1 MKQTNNAI
9 KFLMAQYRAI
19 FQNAYFKGLA
29 TAAVVTMGL
38 AAGQAQAKAL
48 DNTGF
53 DAITDGQTIT
63 IPTDNDSI
71 SISTAATNDNNA
83 FTIKITSAQTV
94 DNKIEGV
101 TASAK
106 KASFVIAG
114 DGSKLTVAGAAGG
127 SGTLS
132 IGDLK
137 VEQGSL
143 LLTKATNGA
152 KVESDTIT
160 IGKKPTNE
168 PQPTAALAATA
179 KVSISD
185 GSTLGKATSVY
196 QLYEGAEITVA
207 TGGTLTGASLKAA
220 GGKII
225 YKDDDDFTLK
235 SYNENDNEKTA
246 QKLDLDVAAGKT
258 LSVKL
263 AGQAATNRGVLHFGN
278 GSVINLQ
285 TSADSGG
292 ILAITSGASNSGS
305 VVIFDEGVTLT
316 SKGEEANGGSVTIIG
331 QGATSLAEL
340 QTDADVIGNFLVEN
354 DGDKAGGL
362 LLGEHSKLT
371 INNKKVVLGAA
382 TTENT
387 DEALNLK
394 IASGDGISVPTGQ
407 LTVSAATTLKADN
420 VAIVNKLDDGTK
432 LANKLDIVTD
442 KLTLGSADFDA
453 SAAALGFKSASAK
466 SELNFVSK
474 PATTFKLQDVVT
486 LKNVDENNNALA
498 GTISGDVNLGT
509 DAKDITIDG
518 GDYTYQNGTVTLG
531 KGDILVQANT
541 TNKAKLAQLN
551 FDNTNLVIERATAN
565 AGGNIT
571 VSGAAASNQKAVLD
585 LTSANI
591 SFATG
596 DANSAYTINSKENAT
611 VKVKS
616 SQLDS
621 LFFAD
626 NTKGVIFD
634 VNGGELVIDGSRDF
648 TASQFS
654 SSTANSGI
662 KFQKGTVSISETAR
676 IKGADTIDLKANA
689 VGDSK
694 LKAQVLDIVNA
705 TASNATTF
713 QSGSFLVSQ
722 TLNTNS
728 EKGFVLG
735 ANGVVQLGTLEK
747 VTPESGE
754 AYYVAE
760 GSGQVN
766 NNVEV
771 SGASSA
777 LNVLAGTWLGK
788 DVTVKQENGLV
799 IGNADEAKNQ
809 AGEFITTKL
818 SINKLV
824 GADTTTTHNVAT
836 VNKNATL
843 DVNSVDL
850 SAGKVTVNG
859 TLSLNGVEPTG
870 EPNSLDYGLKFQDNA
885 VTLTT
890 GATLNLGSKVNKALG
905 LTASGTITDFTPVD
919 TVFLTDGV
927 FVGESLSTV
936 NLSLESGTSLS
947 TAALDKINKTL
958 FGANG
963 TSGSIYLGQG
973 VGISN
978 IPYDKDAST
987 DDTPVVNWS
996 AVETNNGLMAVLPT
1010 FKDDKLMA
1018 SKVVVDQTGPVLG
1031 HVGSIMS
1038 NNALAGNKVQI
1049 SGNGS
1054 LNSADLVNGE
1064 KLFAYNKN
1072 GDVLGLEISDNV
1084 DFTLANGGKAG
1095 DIKLGKST
1103 LVIDGGASNAK
1114 TTVSAINGQTGSL
1127 SVNGDLDVTGDLTIG
1142 KATSEAGKTLTVTQ
1156 NANFKD
1162 TVNLAGNT
1170 NISGTLTAAG
1180 AFEASGNLNVS
1191 GASTFNDKATLS
1203 GAKNS
1208 LGDVTFNVAGNKIT
1222 EGFTSAKEIKLA
1234 NASTNLYVGTE
1245 AVTEGANITN
1255 GTSATVVTEKLS
1267 LGGGSLFVDPDYV
1280 VNSSIF
1286 VTNELTNATNVD
1298 PDNKTDAGT
1307 LSGDAIVLQNSIFA
1321 VGVDS
1326 EAKVKAAL
1334 APLFNANGALDK
1346 ENNKIGAVAYVAK
1359 SITLGAG
1366 DNLIVDSARGLTA
1379 YNDAKTNN
1387 TTYQAAIS
1395 NAIYLGS
1402 NSALAVDGSAF
1413 DGSKAPITL
1422 KDYSKVYVGEN
1433 AKVILTGS
1441 NVVNKAR
1448 GNKLFAG
1455 NNLGIAAP
1463 SNVQNPTLTVE
1474 TINGWFTQDLTSLDA
1489 ELTLGISRTKVDA
1502 DLEVVSAPVKDTL
1515 LTVAYVQ
1522 KNYDDSTAKPIPVYG
1537 ELAEGIVQDTD
1548 GNFYFGKKNDT
1559 GSNKVTDKALLGRLE
1574 NATVTDNGA
1583 VIYFAPENKLIDN
1596 IVYNNGSAVDAETNA
1611 RLAVFG
1617 GAPQA
1622 AIEAGASTYEAI
1634 SARMGVGV
1642 SGVSAAA
1649 NGQGGAIWV
1658 TPVYKSADADGFNAD
1673 NKSYGADV
1681 KLYGLALGADI
1692 EVAPNFKVG
1701 GMFNVGS
1708 GDADGQVL
1716 GSNVSNDFD
1725 YYGLGLYA
1733 GYSMDAFSLV
1743 ADVTYTAVDNDIEG
1757 NTDLGKVNASIDST
1771 NLSVGVT
1778 GQYKLS
1784 LAGMDVTPHAGL
1796 RYSMIDM
1803 DDYSTAYSQND
1814 SDSINIFSIP
1824 VGVTIAKEYVTDTWT
1839 VKPSFD
1845 LTLTGNFGDDEVD
1858 ATAKWYGFHDLSTN
1872 VKSEI
1877 MDNFTYGAAVGVS
1890 ATSGNFGLGLGVNYT
1905 GSSNTDEFGVNANAR
1920 YMF

>member
-1 MKQTNNAI
+1 MTIGAAAEHLEVKAD
-9 KFLMAQYRAI
+9 
-19 FQNAYFKGLA
+19 QNVEASTLDFNGKLLLDR
-29 TAAVVTMGL
+29 TAA
-38 AAGQAQAKAL
+38 AK
-48 DNTGF
+48 
-53 DAITDGQTIT
+53 
-63 IPTDNDSI
+63 
-71 SISTAATNDNNA
+71 
-83 FTIKITSAQTV
+83 
-94 DNKIEGV
+94 
-101 TASAK
+101 
-106 KASFVIAG
+106 
-114 DGSKLTVAGAAGG
+114 
-127 SGTLS
+127 
-132 IGDLK
+132 
-137 VEQGSL
+137 
-143 LLTKATNGA
+143 
-152 KVESDTIT
+152 
-160 IGKKPTNE
+160 
-168 PQPTAALAATA
+168 
-179 KVSISD
+179 
-185 GSTLGKATSVY
+185 
-196 QLYEGAEITVA
+196 
-207 TGGTLTGASLKAA
+207 
-220 GGKII
+220 
-225 YKDDDDFTLK
+225 
-235 SYNENDNEKTA
+235 
-246 QKLDLDVAAGKT
+246 
-258 LSVKL
+258 
-263 AGQAATNRGVLHFGN
+263 
-278 GSVINLQ
+278 
-285 TSADSGG
+285 
-292 ILAITSGASNSGS
+292 
-305 VVIFDEGVTLT
+305 
-316 SKGEEANGGSVTIIG
+316 
-331 QGATSLAEL
+331 
-340 QTDADVIGNFLVEN
+340 
-354 DGDKAGGL
+354 
-362 LLGEHSKLT
+362 
-371 INNKKVVLGAA
+371 
-382 TTENT
+382 
-387 DEALNLK
+387 
-394 IASGDGISVPTGQ
+394 
-407 LTVSAATTLKADN
+407 
-420 VAIVNKLDDGTK
+420 
-432 LANKLDIVTD
+432 
-442 KLTLGSADFDA
+442 
-453 SAAALGFKSASAK
+453 
-466 SELNFVSK
+466 
-474 PATTFKLQDVVT
+474 
-486 LKNVDENNNALA
+486 
-498 GTISGDVNLGT
+498 
-509 DAKDITIDG
+509 
-518 GDYTYQNGTVTLG
+518 
-531 KGDILVQANT
+531 
-541 TNKAKLAQLN
+541 
-551 FDNTNLVIERATAN
+551 
-565 AGGNIT
+565 IT
-571 VSGAAASNQKAVLD
+571 VSGDTTNAGSGVTSLD
-585 LTSANI
+585 LTD
-591 SFATG
+591 ATIDFTG
-596 DANSAYTINSKENAT
+596 TAKKATITVEALDNAT

-616 SQLDS
+616 DQLDP
-621 LFFAD
+621 LFFTD
-626 NTKGVIFD
+626 TTKGVLFD

-676 IKGADTIDLKANA
+676 IKGADTIDLGASA

-694 LKAQVLDIVNA
+694 LKAQVLDIVNDNA
-705 TASNATTF
+705 ENATTF

-771 SGASSA
+771 SGSSSA

-788 DVTVKQENGLV
+788 DVTVKQENGLN
-799 IGNADEAKNQ
+799 IGDANEPKNQ

-859 TLSLNGVEPTG
+859 TLSLNGVDPTG
-870 EPNSLDYGLKFQDNA
+870 EPASLDYGLKFQDDA
-885 VTLTT
+885 VTLKT
-890 GATLNLGSKVNKALG
+890 GSTLNLGSKVNLALG
-905 LTASGTITDFTPVD
+905 LTASGTINDFTPVN
-919 TVFLTDGV
+919 TVFLDGGV

-973 VGISN
+973 VGISD

-1018 SKVVVDQTGPVLG
+1018 AKVVVDQTGPVLG

-1072 GDVLGLEISDNV
+1072 GDVLGLDISDNV
-1084 DFTLANGGKAG
+1084 DYTLANGGKAG

-1103 LVIDGGASNAK
+1103 LVIDSGASNAK
-1114 TTVSAINGQTGSL
+1114 TTVSAINGQNGSL
-1127 SVNGDLDVTGDLTIG
+1127 SVKGDLDVTGDLTIG
-1142 KATSEAGKTLTVTQ
+1142 KATSQAGKTLTVTK

-1170 NISGTLTAAG
+1170 NISGTLKAAG
-1180 AFEASGNLNVS
+1180 AFEASGNLKVT
-1191 GASTFNDKATLS
+1191 GKATFNDKAVLS
-1203 GAKNS
+1203 GAQNNLGVVEFKAADNQIAQGQTFASNVQLSANTSS
-1208 LGDVTFNVAGNKIT
+1208 LV
-1222 EGFTSAKEIKLA
+1222 
-1234 NASTNLYVGTE
+1234 VGTE
-1245 AVTEGANITN
+1245 ETTENNKGA
-1255 GTSATVVTEKLS
+1255 SATLITDTLS
-1267 LGGGSLFVDPDYV
+1267 LNGGKLYIDPSYEVESSFVVADA
-1280 VNSSIF
+1280 
-1286 VTNELTNATNVD
+1286 LKNADLEHNI
-1298 PDNKTDAGT
+1298 AGT
-1307 LSGDAIVLQNSIFA
+1307 LDGTAVVLKNSVLA
-1321 VGVDS
+1321 LGVNNDEDGALDS
-1326 EAKVKAAL
+1326 VKADL
-1334 APLFNANGALDK
+1334 APLFNANGALDSK
-1346 ENNKIGAVAYVAK
+1346 NGLKVGAVAYAAK
-1359 SITLGAG
+1359 SIALGDTDKLVVDANKTLTQHKDA
-1366 DNLIVDSARGLTA
+1366 TA
-1379 YNDAKTNN
+1379 
-1387 TTYQAAIS
+1387 TTYQTNITNS
-1395 NAIYLGS
+1395 SLYLGA
-1402 NSALAVDGSAF
+1402 NSALAVDGAAF
-1413 DGSKAPITL
+1413 GEGKAAVTFSKQNAQIYADQGAVVLVTG
-1422 KDYSKVYVGEN
+1422 KDALN
-1433 AKVILTGS
+1433 AK
-1441 NVVNKAR
+1441 
-1448 GNKLFAG
+1448 GNKLFDG
-1455 NNLGIAAP
+1455 TGL
-1463 SNVQNPTLTVE
+1463 TLTNGAGISTPSLTVQ
-1474 TINGWFTQDLTSLDA
+1474 TINGWFSQKLDSTNLTANLKLDPDKA
-1489 ELTLGISRTKVDA
+1489 VIDA
-1502 DLEVVSAPVKDTL
+1502 DLTVVSAPVKDTL
-1515 LTVAYVQ
+1515 LSAVYEKHNYEEYLADQSVDPDYVLGNVSAAVTFDGSKYMYNGAEITKAQAEQKYNIDVEKTEALAQ
-1522 KNYDDSTAKPIPVYG
+1522 KNP
-1537 ELAEGIVQDTD
+1537 
-1548 GNFYFGKKNDT
+1548 
-1559 GSNKVTDKALLGRLE
+1559 
-1574 NATVTDNGA
+1574 
-1583 VIYFAPENKLIDN
+1583 DN
-1596 IVYNNGSAVDAETNA
+1596 IVVYEYASNALLENILTGNKGNAIDAETNA

-1658 TPVYKSADADGFNAD
+1658 TPVYKSAESDGFNAD

-1708 GDADGQVL
+1708 GDADGQGL

-1803 DDYSTAYSQND
+1803 DDYSTAYSHND
-1814 SDSINIFSIP
+1814 SDSINIFSLP

-1858 ATAKWYGFHDLSTN
+1858 ATAKWNGFSNLSTT